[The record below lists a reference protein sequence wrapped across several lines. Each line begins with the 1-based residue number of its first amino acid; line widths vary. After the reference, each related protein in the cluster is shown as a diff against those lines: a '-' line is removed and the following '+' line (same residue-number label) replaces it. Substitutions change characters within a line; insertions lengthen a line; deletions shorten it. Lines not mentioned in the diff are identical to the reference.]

1 MNDEIKNNSDKMA
14 EELLSVIGKS
24 LKQNNSYDY
33 KLLISALPS
42 LNRVM
47 AVVIAAIVDSS
58 NVDVDTL
65 LSKVSSE
72 LAGRVKAILNPNTT
86 IN

>member
-72 LAGRVKAILNPNTT
+72 LAGRVKAILNPNTI